1 MGLDSILKMFFLG
14 EHFLNICIIGFKKMF
29 LLIMR
34 QISTGIFPQKRLI
47 SSIIMKVIPIFVDV
61 FLNLEF

>member
-1 MGLDSILKMFFLG
+1 MENI
-14 EHFLNICIIGFKKMF
+14 FLNICIIGFKKMF